1 MKIQRV
7 FLLILIVMF
16 LSVLGGMVDAQ
27 QEKPCNIDTFGE
39 SDALDVA
46 QQWASLVSQAD
57 TVGLE
62 RLLNDKYMHIHSTAL
77 VESKSQ
83 FIEAFKNGSRKY
95 DPIKIEEAKAR
106 IFDNCAVVTGKFNL
120 KVFARGKMIEGV
132 NRFGLVIVKT
142 KQGIQVASF
151 QATAIPQPK

>member
-1 MKIQRV
+1 M
-7 FLLILIVMF
+7 L
-16 LSVLGGMVDAQ
+16 LSVFEGMANAQ
-27 QEKPCNIDTFGE
+27 QEKPCNIDIFGE
-39 SDALDVA
+39 SDALDAA

-62 RLLNDKYMHIHSTAL
+62 RLLDDKYMHIHSTAL

-106 IFDNCAVVTGKFNL
+106 IFDNSAVVTGKFNL

>member
-62 RLLNDKYMHIHSTAL
+62 RLLNDKYIHIHSTAL

-83 FIEAFKNGSRKY
+83 FIEAF
-95 DPIKIEEAKAR
+95 
-106 IFDNCAVVTGKFNL
+106 
-120 KVFARGKMIEGV
+120 
-132 NRFGLVIVKT
+132 
-142 KQGIQVASF
+142 
-151 QATAIPQPK
+151 